1 MKGKN
6 EKRKYMETT
15 WRPQTSLLTT
25 KRDSFTVDTVAWAM
39 PSPTRSSEMATPTT
53 SKTNLSLTSPRERAR
68 RTSRINRISRQ
79 ISRRALLQG
88 FLNFLGYLHF
98 FLASYQLEEEVLERG
113 AIQQGPRVPKDDAKT
128 IRSFIAFLTGK
139 INKLLLCCQ

>member
-1 MKGKN
+1 MKRKN

-15 WRPQTSLLTT
+15 WRPQISLLTT
-25 KRDSFTVDTVAWAM
+25 KRDSFTVATVVWAK

-53 SKTNLSLTSPRERAR
+53 SKTNLSLTSPRKRAR
-68 RTSRINRISRQ
+68 RTSRVNRISRQ

-98 FLASYQLEEEVLERG
+98 FIASYQLEEEVLERG
-113 AIQQGPRVPKDDAKT
+113 VIQQGPRLPKDDAKT

-139 INKLLLCCQ
+139 INKLL

>member
-1 MKGKN
+1 MKRKN

-15 WRPQTSLLTT
+15 WRPQTSLLIT
-25 KRDSFTVDTVAWAM
+25 KKDSFTVDTVVWAM
-39 PSPTRSSEMATPTT
+39 PSPTRSSEMAMPTT

-68 RTSRINRISRQ
+68 RTSIINRIFRQ
-79 ISRRALLQG
+79 ISWRALLQG
-88 FLNFLGYLHF
+88 FLDFLGYLHF

-113 AIQQGPRVPKDDAKT
+113 AIQQGLRLPQDDDKT

-139 INKLLLCCQ
+139 INKLL